1 MECMKANLVKI
12 QANVDDFM
20 WLLEDPVE
28 ATYIFETLEHIRG
41 SGLTDE
47 ECSGALVEQGTGR
60 L

>member
-1 MECMKANLVKI
+1 
-12 QANVDDFM
+12 M